1 MMKRILVVDDEA
13 SIRESLPPI
22 LESTGVSVLS
32 ASTLDEA
39 QDLLNSHRFDVVI
52 TDLRLSG
59 SFGEEGLELIS
70 RVKRS
75 APATHV
81 VLLTAFGNPEV
92 ELEARLRG
100 ATECWKKTIQIPDIL
115 SRLKNLGIPL

>member
-1 MMKRILVVDDEA
+1 MKKRILIVDDEA

-22 LESTGVSVLS
+22 LESGHVSVDS
-32 ASTLDEA
+32 AASLDEA
-39 QDLLNSHRFDVVI
+39 QDLLNNHRFDVVI

-59 SFGEEGLELIS
+59 SLSEEGLELIS

-75 APATHV
+75 APGTHV
-81 VLLTAFGNPEV
+81 VLMTAFGNPEV

-100 ATECWKKTIQIPDIL
+100 ATECWKKTIQIPDIII
-115 SRLKNLGIPL
+115 RLQKMGIPL